1 MKSVC
6 NVRRNP
12 HGPSRFTG
20 NHFRW
25 ICETPD
31 GVTYCETRECARE
44 VAREYNAERRALLEE
59 GARMQ
64 GRADFYECNRGA

>member
-12 HGPSRFTG
+12 HGPARFTG
-20 NHFRW
+20 SFFHW
-25 ICETPD
+25 MCETPD
-31 GVTYCETRECARE
+31 GVTYCETREDARQ
-44 VAREYNAERRALLEE
+44 VARDYNAERRALLAE

-64 GRADFYECNRGA
+64 ARANFYEANRA

>member
-6 NVRRNP
+6 SVRRNP
-12 HGPSRFTG
+12 HGPARFTG
-20 NHFRW
+20 NFLRW

-31 GVTYCETRECARE
+31 GVTYCETREDARQ
-44 VAREYNAERRALLEE
+44 VARDYNEERRALLAE

-64 GRADFYECNRGA
+64 ARANFYEANRA